1 MFLFVCY
8 IITQSGAASKQ
19 GGKSFQPI
27 QERNVEGQN
36 VGTTI
41 KLTLFGAS
49 IETLTVTKKLT
60 IGRSPI
66 TISV

>member
-27 QERNVEGQN
+27 QKRMWGQN
-36 VGTTI
+36 FGTTI

-49 IETLTVTKKLT
+49 IKTLTVTKKLT
-60 IGRSPI
+60 IGRSPK